1 MEIKKTFEGDKAT
14 FAIEGWLDTQTAP
27 ELGAALD
34 ELGDDVK
41 QLEFDFA
48 KLEYVSSA
56 GIRQIVAAHKKMGGN
71 LTVRNVSPAVLEVL
85 RLTGVDKRLGIV
97 WHRVALRQKQDHRIV
112 PRHDAHHHRGD
123 GDYRFPIHAVARA
136 RDFRQDGLDRGAIM
150 RIDAGVRQR
159 DRDLGPKLGGLQ
171 GVPPGH
177 ARFVQKQPHGL
188 HVRVSLQS
196 RKRHDH
202 LPVLRSRRRQKRCGD
217 GG

>member
-97 WHRVALRQKQDHRIV
+97 
-112 PRHDAHHHRGD
+112 
-123 GDYRFPIHAVARA
+123 
-136 RDFRQDGLDRGAIM
+136 
-150 RIDAGVRQR
+150 
-159 DRDLGPKLGGLQ
+159 
-171 GVPPGH
+171 
-177 ARFVQKQPHGL
+177 
-188 HVRVSLQS
+188 
-196 RKRHDH
+196 
-202 LPVLRSRRRQKRCGD
+202 
-217 GG
+217 